1 MTSFAAVPQRVW
13 GLAWP
18 IILSNIT
25 VPLLGLVDTAVVGHL
40 DDARYLAAV
49 TLGATLFSF
58 LFWGF
63 GFLRMGTTGLTSQAH
78 GRGDTTS
85 LRHLLGQSLI
95 IALALGAML
104 IALSP
109 LLITAGLDLLGGD
122 ADTRALASGYAYI
135 RICSAPAVLINYA
148 LIGWFLGQQ
157 NSRVTL
163 LIMVLT
169 NSINISLDLIFVVG
183 FNMTS
188 NGVALASV
196 VADYCACAT
205 GLWLAMRQ
213 LKCIPG
219 NWNTELLSR
228 LRAYG
233 PLFHVNRHLFVRT
246 MCLLFAMA
254 FFTAQGARIDT
265 TTLAANA
272 ILMQLVMMTSY
283 GLDGFASAAEALVG
297 EADGKNDKTLLSR
310 YVGACTWFSVLTA
323 AGAAMIFWLA
333 GPWFI
338 SLMTDLAPVT
348 ATAVNFLPWLVVM
361 PLIAVWSYL
370 LDGIFIGLTDT
381 KAMRDTMIIALMVYM
396 ACWYVTQPL
405 DNAGLWLSFTLFTAV
420 RSLGLGAI
428 YLKRHAQ
435 KRQCVKVSR

>member
-1 MTSFAAVPQRVW
+1 MSFLPAATQRVW

-40 DDARYLAAV
+40 SDARYLAAV

-78 GRGDTTS
+78 GRGDTKS

-95 IALALGAML
+95 IALILGLIL

-109 LLITAGLDLLGGD
+109 LLITAGLDLLGG
-122 ADTRALASGYAYI
+122 APDTRELANGYAYI
-135 RICSAPAVLINYA
+135 RICSAPAVLVNYA

-169 NSINISLDLIFVVG
+169 NSINIVLDLILVVG
-183 FNMTS
+183 LDMTS

-213 LKCIPG
+213 LKRIPG
-219 NWNTELLSR
+219 TWSIELLSR
-228 LRAYG
+228 LRAYA

-246 MCLLFAMA
+246 MCLLSAMA

-297 EADGKNDKTLLSR
+297 EAAGKNDKTLMSR
-310 YVGACTWFSVLTA
+310 HIVACTWFSILTA
-323 AGAAMIFWLA
+323 TGAALLFWLA

-348 ATAVNFLPWLVVM
+348 ATAVSFLPWLVVM
-361 PLIAVWSYL
+361 PLVAVWSYL
-370 LDGIFIGLTDT
+370 LDGVFIGLTDT
-381 KAMRDTMIIALMVYM
+381 RAMRDTMIIALMAYI
-396 ACWYVTQPL
+396 ACWYVTQSL
-405 DNAGLWLSFTLFTAV
+405 ANTGLWLSFTLFTAV

-428 YLKRHAQ
+428 YLKRHT
-435 KRQCVKVSR
+435 

>member
-1 MTSFAAVPQRVW
+1 MSFLPAATQRVW

-40 DDARYLAAV
+40 SDARYLAAV

-78 GRGDTTS
+78 GRGDTKS

-95 IALALGAML
+95 IALILGLIL

-109 LLITAGLDLLGGD
+109 LLITAGLDLLGG
-122 ADTRALASGYAYI
+122 APDTRELANGYAYI
-135 RICSAPAVLINYA
+135 RICSAPAVLVNYA

-169 NSINISLDLIFVVG
+169 NSINIVLDLILVVG
-183 FNMTS
+183 LDMTS

-213 LKCIPG
+213 LKRIPG
-219 NWNTELLSR
+219 TWSIELLSR
-228 LRAYG
+228 LRAYA

-246 MCLLFAMA
+246 MCLLSAMA

-297 EADGKNDKTLLSR
+297 EAAGKNDKTLMSHHI
-310 YVGACTWFSVLTA
+310 VACTWFSILTA
-323 AGAAMIFWLA
+323 TGAALLFWLA

-338 SLMTDLAPVT
+338 SLMTGLAPVT
-348 ATAVNFLPWLVVM
+348 ATAVSFLPWLVVM
-361 PLIAVWSYL
+361 PLVAVWSYL
-370 LDGIFIGLTDT
+370 LDGVFIGLTDT
-381 KAMRDTMIIALMVYM
+381 RAMRDTMIIALMAYM
-396 ACWYVTQPL
+396 ACWYVTQSL
-405 DNAGLWLSFTLFTAV
+405 ANTGLWLSFTLFTAV

-428 YLKRHAQ
+428 YLKRHT
-435 KRQCVKVSR
+435 

>member
-1 MTSFAAVPQRVW
+1 M
-13 GLAWP
+13 AWP

-40 DDARYLAAV
+40 SDARYLAAV

-78 GRGDTTS
+78 GRGDTKS

-95 IALALGAML
+95 IALILGLIL

-109 LLITAGLDLLGGD
+109 LLITAGLDLLGG
-122 ADTRALASGYAYI
+122 APDTRELANGYAYI
-135 RICSAPAVLINYA
+135 RICSAPAVLVNYA

-169 NSINISLDLIFVVG
+169 NSINIVLDLILVVG
-183 FNMTS
+183 LDMTS

-213 LKCIPG
+213 LKRIPG
-219 NWNTELLSR
+219 TWSIELLSR
-228 LRAYG
+228 LRAYA

-246 MCLLFAMA
+246 MCLLSAMA

-297 EADGKNDKTLLSR
+297 EAAGKNDKTLMSR
-310 YVGACTWFSVLTA
+310 HIVACTWFSILTA
-323 AGAAMIFWLA
+323 TGAALLFWLA

-348 ATAVNFLPWLVVM
+348 ATAVSFLPWLVVM
-361 PLIAVWSYL
+361 PLVAVWSYL
-370 LDGIFIGLTDT
+370 LDGVFIGLTDT
-381 KAMRDTMIIALMVYM
+381 RAMRDTMIIALMAYI
-396 ACWYVTQPL
+396 ACWYVTQSL
-405 DNAGLWLSFTLFTAV
+405 ANTGLWLSFTLFTAV

-428 YLKRHAQ
+428 YLKRHT
-435 KRQCVKVSR
+435 